1 MSDRSSPFI
10 VTRRDRV
17 VVHGMT
23 GRQGTFWTARMRD
36 YGTNVVAGVSP
47 AKGGSRHLGLPVF
60 TSAVEAAAAGSRGDD
75 SEDGTHSSPA
85 SHRTGIDVSVLF
97 VPPAGARAAVAD
109 AAQVGAR
116 LVVVLTEFIPVAD
129 TMAMVA
135 EARAAGTAIIGPNT
149 AGIVNP
155 GETFVGFMPA
165 FDPRIFT
172 PGSIGVVSRSGSLG
186 TLAAVELTRAGYGQS
201 AFLGIG
207 GDPVSGTSTAQAVQA
222 LEDDD
227 RTEAIVVIGE
237 IGGRKE
243 EEAAAAVAAGDK
255 PVVAFVAGFASPPG
269 RRMGHAGAIVEGSTG
284 THESKH
290 RALTEAGATVVAT
303 PWELPGALADL
314 GVARSHP
321 TPTPTP

>member
-1 MSDRSSPFI
+1 VSDRPSPLI
-10 VTRRDRV
+10 VTQRDRV

-23 GRQGTFWTARMRD
+23 GRQGTFWTERMRA

-60 TSAVEAAAAGSRGDD
+60 TSAVEAASAEEAG
-75 SEDGTHSSPA
+75 
-85 SHRTGIDVSVLF
+85 GIDVSVLF
-97 VPPAGARAAVAD
+97 VPPAGARSAVAD
-109 AAQVGAR
+109 AARAGAR

-135 EARAAGTAIIGPNT
+135 EARAAGTTVIGPNT

-172 PGSIGVVSRSGSLG
+172 PGSIGVISRSGSLG

-207 GDPVSGTSTAQAVQA
+207 GDPVSGTSTAEAVKA
-222 LEDDD
+222 LQDDD
-227 RTEAIVVIGE
+227 RTEAVVVIGE

-243 EEAAAAVAAGDK
+243 EEAAAVVAAGNK
-255 PVVAFVAGFASPPG
+255 PVVAFVAGAASPPG
-269 RRMGHAGAIVEGSTG
+269 KRMGHAGAIVEGSTG

-290 RALTEAGATVVAT
+290 RALTEAGAIVVET
-303 PWELPGALADL
+303 PWQIPDALAALD
-314 GVARSHP
+314 VARSHP
-321 TPTPTP
+321 TPTP